1 MLMVYATH
9 GKKLGMVHASHRPK
23 KKMTPKKS
31 YSFQHVN
38 FILYESVIPFWDPG
52 IPIE

>member
-1 MLMVYATH
+1 MPPMVKNWGWFMHPIA
-9 GKKLGMVHASHRPK
+9 P

-31 YSFQHVN
+31 YGFQHVN